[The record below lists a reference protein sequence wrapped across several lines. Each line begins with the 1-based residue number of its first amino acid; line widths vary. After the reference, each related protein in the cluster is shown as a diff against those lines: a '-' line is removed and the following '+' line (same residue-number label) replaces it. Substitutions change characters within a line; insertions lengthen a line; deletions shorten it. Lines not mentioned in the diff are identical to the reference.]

1 MVSDF
6 AESFMVSVVLTRHSI
21 LDVAAVDLRNCQN
34 ILAKPAGLVEV
45 GFSIRFQTF
54 PNLRDSDSPLRSL
67 FRVASRSDSASPAQ

>member
-1 MVSDF
+1 MVIDF

-34 ILAKPAGLVEV
+34 MLAKPAGLVEV

-54 PNLRDSDSPLRSL
+54 PKLRD
-67 FRVASRSDSASPAQ
+67 SDSASPAQ